1 MLKHITDSLSDAA
14 AVRVRE
20 ACHSVSFV
28 INVQEQAMFVKEN
41 AVEW

>member
-14 AVRVRE
+14 IRVME
-20 ACHSVSFV
+20 ACHNVSFV
-28 INVQEQAMFVKEN
+28 INVQEQAIFVKEN